1 MYKKGKNI
9 MKKFTI
15 LLLISFI
22 FLGCM
27 QKKIFVQSREERPVV
42 YTQAPIVYEESRPR
56 YESSVIVEES
66 ASTLGQSYAVEP
78 GEAYDMILSDPFV
91 IVLDVRMPEEQKH
104 DGKIANSILIP
115 LPYLRNNLHKLDKS
129 KKILVYCHTGNRSR
143 EAVRLLSENGFEAIN
158 LNGGIA
164 KWKAEHL
171 SVKY

>member
-1 MYKKGKNI
+1 

-15 LLLISFI
+15 LLLISFM

-27 QKKIFVQSREERPVV
+27 KKKIFIQSREQRPVV

-56 YESSVIVEES
+56 YEPTEIVEPI
-66 ASTLGQSYAVEP
+66 AQIGRSYAVEP

-91 IVLDVRMPEEQKH
+91 VLLDIRMPEELKI

-115 LPYLRNNLHKLDKS
+115 LPYLKNNLHKLDKS
-129 KKILVYCHTGNRSR
+129 KKILVYCHTGNRSV
-143 EAVRLLSENGFEAIN
+143 EAVRFLAHQGYEAIN

>member
-1 MYKKGKNI
+1 
-9 MKKFTI
+9 MKKFS
-15 LLLISFI
+15 LLVLISFA

-27 QKKIFVQSREERPVV
+27 QKKIFVQSNEQRPVV

-56 YESSVIVEES
+56 YESREVVVEEVPQV
-66 ASTLGQSYAVEP
+66 GRSYAVEP

-91 IVLDVRMPEEQKH
+91 MLLDVRMPEEIKK
-104 DGKIANSILIP
+104 DGKIANSLLIP
-115 LPYLRNNLHKLDKS
+115 LPYLKNSLNRLDKS
-129 KKILVYCHTGNRSR
+129 KKILVYCHTGNRSV
-143 EAVRLLSENGFEAIN
+143 EAVRFLAQHGYEAIN